1 MQVNRTFRA
10 DIQNLPLVI
19 DFLESFLQKS
29 GVRSQD
35 SLDLQLAVDEA
46 FTNIASYAYGP
57 EGGDVDICI
66 DVFKSEITI
75 TITDTGKA
83 FDPLSIDPPDIKM
96 GVDERQIG
104 GLGIYLIRQVTDDVT
119 YLRRDG
125 KNMLIINKRKGI

>member
-1 MQVNRTFRA
+1 MQVNRTFHA
-10 DIQNLPLVI
+10 DKQNLPLVI

-35 SLDLQLAVDEA
+35 LLDLQLAVDEA

-66 DVFKSEITI
+66 DVFESEITI
-75 TITDTGKA
+75 TITDSGKA
-83 FDPLSIDPPDIKM
+83 FDPLSLGPPDIKG

-104 GLGIYLIRQVTDDVT
+104 GLGIYLIRQVTDNVT

-125 KNMLIINKRKGI
+125 KNMLIINKTKGI